1 MKVLTTKDL
10 LATPALYAEAAE
22 ILRNDGI
29 VIFPGKSSYRLAVN
43 VLSADAVARLSQ
55 SKRRV
60 RNAPALVFIPER
72 RALRL
77 LVDHVP
83 RLAEDLMAYFW
94 PGPLTLRFE
103 PGQGVP
109 SKVQKTIAKAT
120 GRIGV
125 RLPVGEVSSGL
136 LRAFDGPLLV
146 SSANRASKVGAQS
159 VAQVRKNFGA
169 VADLFIDAGDLPVG
183 EPSTIVD
190 VFEDGW
196 RMVRESVPTEAE
208 ITSRLGQGPQP

>member
-1 MKVLTTKDL
+1 MKVLTARDL
-10 LATPALYAEAAE
+10 LANPALYAEAAE
-22 ILRNDGI
+22 ILQNDGI

-43 VLSADAVARLSQ
+43 VLSANAVAKLSQ

-60 RNAPALVFIPER
+60 QNAPALVFIPR
-72 RALRL
+72 RQSLRS

-83 RLAEDLMAYFW
+83 RVAEDLMAYFW

-103 PGQGVP
+103 PGQDIP
-109 SKVQKTIAKAT
+109 AKVLKTIAKAT
-120 GRIGV
+120 GRIGL
-125 RLPVGEVSSGL
+125 RLPVGEVSTGL

-146 SSANRASKVGAQS
+146 SSANRASKMGAQS
-159 VAQVRKNFGA
+159 VAQVRKNFGN
-169 VADLFIDAGDLPVG
+169 VADLLIDAGDLPVG

-196 RMVRESVPTEAE
+196 RMVRESLPSAAD
-208 ITSRLGQGPQP
+208 ITAKLGMGPLP